1 MRISTRIMVAAG
13 TAALTALIAGC
24 GLGQQAVEQ
33 AAENAAEQQLGE
45 GSDVE
50 IGEDGSV
57 KIESSD
63 GAFEVGTGDL
73 PADWPASVPAVP
85 GLELVTSYGADGS
98 FGATWQGEGD
108 QRATAQAYVDTLKG
122 NGFSD
127 DPDYTDPLPD
137 VWFLVGNGLKVNVL
151 VSETGG
157 STAIVVTATPETP

>member
-1 MRISTRIMVAAG
+1 MRTSSRIVAAVG
-13 TAALTALIAGC
+13 AAALASVLAGC
-24 GLGQQAVEQ
+24 GLGKQAVEQ

-63 GAFEVGTGDL
+63 GAVEVGTGNL
-73 PADWPASVPAVP
+73 PAGWPTSVPAVP
-85 GLELVTSYGADGS
+85 GLSLVSSYGADGS

-108 QRATAQAYVDTLKG
+108 QRATAEAYVDALRA

-127 DPDYTDPLPD
+127 DPDYTAPLPD

-151 VSETGG
+151 ASESGG
-157 STAIVVTATPETP
+157 TTAVVVTATPDTP